1 MNSELVKED
10 SSAAEE
16 DLSVEEETRRKI
28 VEQILKA
35 RRETA
40 RQALPQRSFLSRDDD
55 SSGNSS
61 DEDSTDTHDG
71 LETQKANLERM
82 LSARNSIINGEYP
95 DQYQP
100 TPLEEDCAEA
110 MRDPDLLI
118 LYNEGVREQ
127 NENGKLALT
136 EAVAKAARVILPGR
150 CVDYIF
156 AAQSF
161 PTNPLEMR
169 EQLLSKM
176 NRDETALILGVA
188 RKLLALY
195 LRDYP
200 EQATAEIHSMYAMF
214 RMFSAGNSQSCSIL

>member
-82 LSARNSIINGEYP
+82 LSTRNSIINGEYP

-136 EAVAKAARVILPGR
+136 EAVAKAARVI
-150 CVDYIF
+150 C
-156 AAQSF
+156 
-161 PTNPLEMR
+161 
-169 EQLLSKM
+169 
-176 NRDETALILGVA
+176 RDDALIISLPHSLFLPI
-188 RKLLALY
+188 LLKCA
-195 LRDYP
+195 
-200 EQATAEIHSMYAMF
+200 S
-214 RMFSAGNSQSCSIL
+214 SSCPK